1 MSTGVSKIQLH
12 LTAVKNVGE
21 SMILCVEA
29 SQIHD
34 RIMAIVRIQNKFLKD
49 CPKEHSELVDF
60 LAKKCKAIYEDRE
73 QLETYVHSVIKT
85 IVEAEDF
92 NYSFALP
99 KMFIMTAFSKEK
111 TKNPTALSNEMNGSE
126 LRDIVTLNDEGFYVF
141 TKDFSDTVKTRSV
154 MDPDFVLNLLKEVWV
169 KRMSEQSSF
178 SIIKKK
184 IKEQLKEKDIIEE
197 IKENMDD
204 YLKKEKEE
212 LEESINAIQLMRSEV
227 SKLRKE

>member
-1 MSTGVSKIQLH
+1 
-12 LTAVKNVGE
+12 
-21 SMILCVEA
+21 
-29 SQIHD
+29 
-34 RIMAIVRIQNKFLKD
+34 
-49 CPKEHSELVDF
+49 
-60 LAKKCKAIYEDRE
+60 
-73 QLETYVHSVIKT
+73 
-85 IVEAEDF
+85 
-92 NYSFALP
+92 
-99 KMFIMTAFSKEK
+99 MTAFSKEK
-111 TKNPTALSNEMNGSE
+111 RKNPTALSNEMNGSE

-197 IKENMDD
+197 IKENLDD
-204 YLKKEKEE
+204 YLKKEKEG
-212 LEESINAIQLMRSEV
+212 LEESTNAIQLMRSEV

>member
-197 IKENMDD
+197 IKENLDD

>member
-12 LTAVKNVGE
+12 LTGVKNVGE

-34 RIMAIVRIQNKFLKD
+34 RIMAIVRIQNTFLKD

-197 IKENMDD
+197 IKENLDD

-212 LEESINAIQLMRSEV
+212 LEESTNAIQLMRSEV